1 MIYTKTLT
9 IPSFAEYSE
18 PKPHRWLYGPL
29 VPSSFFWPDLSLST
43 AHRLL
48 PRMGRKREERAVVNK
63 TGFIVPFCLFFV
75 TGCVMS
81 DNSETDLDKP
91 AVTTPGASSEDVSAS
106 PPVIA
111 ESATAPKTVRPLNR
125 DEIRELQIRL
135 KEMGFDPGPADGVPG
150 ARTRA
155 ALVRLQ
161 TSCAAWKSTR
171 NSSAEEQ
178 AGVLEHKL
186 PVAKKDIQV
195 SQARLRSA
203 GFDSGPIDG
212 ILGARTKTVLMAV
225 QDTCPKV
232 NDFADNLLSPVSVS
246 LNQKSAPL
254 SYAGDSSNQQSTRPP
269 TGIGAIGIGA
279 IKQIS
284 APVTAQSQEEIR
296 ILQLR
301 LRDAGFDPGPFDGVM
316 GPKTR
321 SALQQYEA
329 TQRGKK
335 TKISLT
341 TGDAMR
347 QY

>member
-1 MIYTKTLT
+1 M
-9 IPSFAEYSE
+9 
-18 PKPHRWLYGPL
+18 
-29 VPSSFFWPDLSLST
+29 
-43 AHRLL
+43 
-48 PRMGRKREERAVVNK
+48 NK

-91 AVTTPGASSEDVSAS
+91 AVTTPVASSENVSAS

-111 ESATAPKTVRPLNR
+111 ESATPDKTVRPLNR

-161 TSCAAWKSTR
+161 TSCVAWKSTGD
-171 NSSAEEQ
+171 SSAEGQ
-178 AGVLEHKL
+178 AGALQHKL
-186 PVAKKDIQV
+186 PLARKDIQV

-232 NDFADNLLSPVSVS
+232 NDFADNLLSPIAVSEK
-246 LNQKSAPL
+246 QKSAPS
-254 SYAGDSSNQQSTRPP
+254 SYAGDSNNRQSTRPL
-269 TGIGAIGIGA
+269 TGIGAT
-279 IKQIS
+279 KQIS
-284 APVTAQSQEEIR
+284 APVTAQPQEEVR

-321 SALQQYEA
+321 SALRQYEA
-329 TQRGKK
+329 SQRGKK
-335 TKISLT
+335 TKIILT
-341 TGDAMR
+341 TGDATR

>member
-9 IPSFAEYSE
+9 IPSFAEYYE

-29 VPSSFFWPDLSLST
+29 VPASFFWPDLSLST

-91 AVTTPGASSEDVSAS
+91 AVTTPGASSENVLAS

-254 SYAGDSSNQQSTRPP
+254 SYAGDSSNQQSNRPP
-269 TGIGAIGIGA
+269 TGIGA

-321 SALQQYEA
+321 LALQQYEA